1 MAWSVDDNWLQ
12 SKNSVLL
19 HMYQQITVK
28 MALLLFETISH
39 VCQSLSQNTTSS
51 FVASNS
57 RVSRRNITIID
68 DSIEELI

>member
-12 SKNSVLL
+12 TKNSALL

-57 RVSRRNITIID
+57 RVTRRNITIID